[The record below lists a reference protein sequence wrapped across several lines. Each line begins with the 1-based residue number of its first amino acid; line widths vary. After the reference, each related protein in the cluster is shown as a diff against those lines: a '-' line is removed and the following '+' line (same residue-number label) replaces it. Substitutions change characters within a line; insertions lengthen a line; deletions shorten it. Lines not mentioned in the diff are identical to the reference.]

1 MSIWIILSW
10 VFVLILTVVNIVVF
24 LKLKQAS
31 EQMMKMAFP
40 GAKNMNEAVGQMQKM
55 MQGMGGGMPNM
66 QGLNR
71 GPRAVG
77 NQQPNMD
84 AQLKAAMDML
94 KQMQQKGG
102 KR

>member
-10 VFVLILTVVNIVVF
+10 VFVALLTAVNIFVF

-31 EQMMKMAFP
+31 EQMLQMAFP
-40 GAKNMNEAVGQMQKM
+40 GAKNMNDAMARMQQMTR
-55 MQGMGGGMPNM
+55 GM
-66 QGLNR
+66 NR
-71 GPRAVG
+71 GPRAG
-77 NQQPNMD
+77 GGQNMD

-94 KQMQQKGG
+94 QRMQKSG